1 LNCGLCQS
9 NAHLEEYPFAA
20 MGKFWICTH
29 CYNNVL
35 LRQQIR
41 TRFERLFGELSA
53 GDHQTRQKILALAKQ
68 YKLPEPKIAIL

>member
-1 LNCGLCQS
+1 MNCGLCQS
-9 NAHLEEYPFAA
+9 SKYLEECPFADL
-20 MGKFWICTH
+20 GTFWICVN

-53 GDHQTRQKILALAKQ
+53 GDPQARGKILALAKQ
-68 YKLPEPKIAIL
+68 YKLPEPKMVIL